1 MVHVTWGAFV
11 LNVVFATVGRHF
23 LKPVKPFVAER
34 RKSAATKRCSWEG
47 ASPLSPWSIWVF
59 PKIAV
64 PQNGWFVMEH
74 PIKMDDLGVPL
85 FLETPISL
93 ENWSGYGEWLTF
105 YYLGWSFKY
114 RSSPSLVDSSFLE
127 RGHPSCHQS
136 WAWQLELLSSLQ
148 FLYGKFLWQEA
159 QNFTL
164 KVHKSKLKSQRCK
177 GATPLHWVEWYRWF
191 LKIMDDPISRSPH
204 TYTYN

>member
-1 MVHVTWGAFV
+1 MKIGHPKREQSYSNHPFSGAFAVYRRVTNQDFMVHVTWGAFV

-93 ENWSGYGEWLTF
+93 ENWSGYGECLTF
-105 YYLGWSFKY
+105 YYLGWSFK
-114 RSSPSLVDSSFLE
+114 
-127 RGHPSCHQS
+127 
-136 WAWQLELLSSLQ
+136 
-148 FLYGKFLWQEA
+148 
-159 QNFTL
+159 
-164 KVHKSKLKSQRCK
+164 
-177 GATPLHWVEWYRWF
+177 
-191 LKIMDDPISRSPH
+191 
-204 TYTYN
+204 